1 MTQPAANP
9 QVAAPG
15 TLWKRA
21 IGMFVVCMV
30 AVGVLAFALIV
41 GLIPVSF
48 GIGGNPIQLTIG
60 KLEGTKMTAY
70 VGSDPSVQQGG
81 KAGAIA
87 ALEGGEMHEMCLS
100 TVLDLP
106 VVGELSIM
114 IRSGES
120 KPIPFGRMTAF
131 ADSMGID
138 AVTIKDVS
146 MGLDGSDLSANN
158 LVRGPDGSWAM
169 EMDHVTVTNIVA
181 TGEEADVGLL
191 RLRGLGLELQTGRHG
206 CPTRAAAK

>member
-1 MTQPAANP
+1 MTKAAANP
-9 QVAAPG
+9 QVATPG
-15 TLWKRA
+15 TVWKRA

-48 GIGGNPIQLTIG
+48 GIGGNPIQLTIA
-60 KLEGTKMTAY
+60 KLEGARMTAY
-70 VGSDPSVQQGG
+70 VGSDPSVQEGG

-106 VVGELSIM
+106 VVDELTII

-120 KPIPFGRMTAF
+120 TPIPFGKMTAF

-138 AVTIKDVS
+138 GVVVKDVQL
-146 MGLDGSDLSANN
+146 GLDGSGLSAND
-158 LVRGPDGSWAM
+158 LVRGPDGSWALQ
-169 EMDHVTVTNIVA
+169 MDNVTVTNLVA
-181 TGEEADVGLL
+181 TGEQADVGTL
-191 RLRGLGLELQTGRHG
+191 RLRGLGLELKTGRHG
-206 CPTRAAAK
+206 CPTRTAAK

>member
-1 MTQPAANP
+1 M
-9 QVAAPG
+9 
-15 TLWKRA
+15 
-21 IGMFVVCMV
+21 
-30 AVGVLAFALIV
+30 
-41 GLIPVSF
+41 
-48 GIGGNPIQLTIG
+48 
-60 KLEGTKMTAY
+60 
-70 VGSDPSVQQGG
+70 
-81 KAGAIA
+81 
-87 ALEGGEMHEMCLS
+87 
-100 TVLDLP
+100 LDLP

-146 MGLDGSDLSANN
+146 MGLDGSGLSANN

-206 CPTRAAAK
+206 CPTRTAAK